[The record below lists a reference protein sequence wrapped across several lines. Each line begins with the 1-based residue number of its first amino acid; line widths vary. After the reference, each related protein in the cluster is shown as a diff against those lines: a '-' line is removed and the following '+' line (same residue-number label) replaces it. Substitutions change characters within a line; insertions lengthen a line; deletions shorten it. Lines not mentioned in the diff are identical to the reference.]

1 MISVIPMPVW
11 NRISVISSVIGVS
24 SDPLFFYVPFID
36 DDNKCIG
43 VDKKLR
49 IAALILRS
57 LTDITS
63 VVYILHHIR
72 KALKH
77 VESESTRRNS
87 NRFNKFF
94 QEFSIKKF
102 SIYFMFHIFIVL
114 PIPQVRLCDYYWT
127 SDRAMILI
135 ISLFNV

>member
-57 LTDITS
+57 LKDITS
-63 VVYILHHIR
+63 VVYILHHIH

-87 NRFNKFF
+87 NKFNKFF

-102 SIYFMFHIFIVL
+102 YFLFQIFIVL
-114 PIPQVRLCDYYWT
+114 PIPQVRL
-127 SDRAMILI
+127 AL
-135 ISLFNV
+135 